1 MYGDHTDCFLCI
13 LTLDKASC
21 NTSVKIIGEKMIVI
35 DVNIEIYQ
43 NKKFINISKTDSKL
57 SVYFWNYKAFSEEE
71 VDIFRQTFYPVSF
84 YLNASLIWF
93 LVHFSHFDFSRGV
106 VMSSKTWLK
115 IHTVLIKKKL
125 APLNAQTTNT
135 FLSMLTI
142 LQNHDFLYMPSLSIR
157 KSKYSAP
164 LRIIYINY
172 KLWIPTRLHGLKS
185 RSYGVFQI
193 STEIVIRS
201 VH

>member
-1 MYGDHTDCFLCI
+1 
-13 LTLDKASC
+13 
-21 NTSVKIIGEKMIVI
+21 MIVI

-84 YLNASLIWF
+84 YLNASLLWF

-115 IHTVLIKKKL
+115 IHTVLIKKK
-125 APLNAQTTNT
+125 TTA
-135 FLSMLTI
+135 
-142 LQNHDFLYMPSLSIR
+142 
-157 KSKYSAP
+157 SK
-164 LRIIYINY
+164 RTNY
-172 KLWIPTRLHGLKS
+172 
-185 RSYGVFQI
+185 
-193 STEIVIRS
+193 
-201 VH
+201 

>member
-1 MYGDHTDCFLCI
+1 
-13 LTLDKASC
+13 
-21 NTSVKIIGEKMIVI
+21 MIVI
-35 DVNIEIYQ
+35 DVNREIYQ
-43 NKKFINISKTDSKL
+43 NKKFINISQNWFEAICIFGIIRHFPRKKSISFGKL
-57 SVYFWNYKAFSEEE
+57 F
-71 VDIFRQTFYPVSF
+71 DPVSF

-115 IHTVLIKKKL
+115 IHTVLIKKKI

-164 LRIIYINY
+164 LRILYINY
-172 KLWIPTRLHGLKS
+172 KLWIPTLLHGLKS